1 MQYFYKMKKK
11 QSSYD
16 SLNESNFVFEK
27 PTIHLLSFKP
37 LKLSF
42 CLLCSPIDSHINSLT
57 IIGLQVKTRSQLQLI
72 RHVCVEDENE
82 QQHLIH
88 FNLTFR
94 FFFDFLSH
102 GILLCYP
109 AHNKLYG

>member
-1 MQYFYKMKKK
+1 MKKK